1 MLSLAAAA
9 AEAALLFHN
18 VDVVDV
24 RDAARGV
31 NNGCN
36 QLPKSMGTMLVII
49 ARRQEQDYG
58 VWTMDQGTRTTPT
71 PWTKHH

>member
-9 AEAALLFHN
+9 AALLFHN
-18 VDVVDV
+18 VDVVDA

-36 QLPKSMGTMLVII
+36 QLPKSMETMLVII
-49 ARRQEQDYG
+49 ARRQVHDY
-58 VWTMDQGTRTTPT
+58 VLWTTDQGTRTTPT